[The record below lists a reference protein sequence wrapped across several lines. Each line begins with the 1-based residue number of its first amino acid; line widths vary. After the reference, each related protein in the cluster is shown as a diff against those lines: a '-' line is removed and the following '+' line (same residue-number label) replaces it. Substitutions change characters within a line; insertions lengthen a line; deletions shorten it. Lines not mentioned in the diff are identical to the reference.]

1 MKRVLIVLT
10 ALFSIVEVSA
20 QQDAQFSQNMFI
32 NSAINPGAS
41 GIKGM
46 HCFDLIARE
55 QWFGF
60 EGRPETGLLSYNGLV
75 SNNFGMGAVLMYDK
89 IGFENN
95 INLKLNGSKHF
106 NVGTNGGKLG
116 IGLDVGMLQRSMSGI
131 PRAVNQLDPS
141 VNFANNPNDMGLDI
155 GFGLFYY
162 KEKGLYFGVSA
173 QKLLPQK
180 LNLGGAK
187 PEIRQHVYI
196 SAGFKNHVNQNFVL
210 KPNMLVKTDL
220 TSTQMDLNLTAEF
233 NNAVWLGASY
243 RVTDAFIA
251 NVGFNYRKKDANDEP
266 SGQPLKVGIA
276 YDFTMQALKNK
287 GTFTKWSDAG
297 SVQEVNNNNR
307 SIGSV
312 ELYIGYCIIPPPKP
326 DFDIYTDPLFL

>member
-1 MKRVLIVLT
+1 MKRVLIVLS
-10 ALFSIVEVSA
+10 ALFSVFNMSA

-46 HCFDLIARE
+46 RCFDLIARE

-75 SNNFGMGAVLMYDK
+75 SSNLGMGAVLMYDK

-95 INLKLNGSKHF
+95 ISLKLNGSRHF

-116 IGLDVGMLQRSMSGI
+116 VGLDVGMLQRSMSGI
-131 PRAVNQLDPS
+131 TKAVDQLDPS
-141 VNFANNPNDMGLDI
+141 INFANNPNDMGLDL

-162 KEKGLYFGVSA
+162 KPKGLYFGVSA

-180 LNLGGAK
+180 LDLGGAE

-196 SAGFKNHVNQNFVL
+196 SAGFHNQVNQNFVL

-220 TSTQMDLNLTAEF
+220 TSTQMDLNLTAHF
-233 NNAVWLGASY
+233 SDVWLGASY
-243 RVTDAFIA
+243 RVTDAFVA
-251 NVGFNYRKKDANDEP
+251 NMGYEYWKKDSDKNKI
-266 SGQPLKVGIA
+266 GQPLKIGIA
-276 YDFTMQALKNK
+276 YDFTTQALKNK

-297 SVQEVNNNNR
+297 NVQDVNTNNR
-307 SIGSV
+307 SVGSV

>member
-1 MKRVLIVLT
+1 MKRVLIVLS
-10 ALFSIVEVSA
+10 ALFSVFNMSA

-46 HCFDLIARE
+46 RCFDLIARE

-75 SNNFGMGAVLMYDK
+75 SSNLGMGAVLMYDK

-95 INLKLNGSKHF
+95 ISLKLNGSRHF

-116 IGLDVGMLQRSMSGI
+116 VGLDVGMLQRSMSGI
-131 PRAVNQLDPS
+131 TKAVNQLDPS
-141 VNFANNPNDMGLDI
+141 INLSNNPNDMGLDL

-162 KEKGLYFGVSA
+162 KPKGLYFGVSA

-180 LNLGGAK
+180 LDLGGAK

-196 SAGFKNHVNQNFVL
+196 SAGFHNQVNQNFVL

-220 TSTQMDLNLTAEF
+220 TSTQMDLNLTAHF
-233 NNAVWLGASY
+233 SDVWLGASY
-243 RVTDAFIA
+243 RVTDAFVA
-251 NVGFNYRKKDANDEP
+251 NMGYEYWKKDSDKNKI
-266 SGQPLKVGIA
+266 GQPLKIGIA

-297 SVQEVNNNNR
+297 NVQDVNTNNR
-307 SIGSV
+307 SVGSV

>member
-10 ALFSIVEVSA
+10 ALFSIVKVSA

-131 PRAVNQLDPS
+131 TRAVNQLDPS
-141 VNFANNPNDMGLDI
+141 IDLSNNPNDMGLDI

-162 KEKGLYFGVSA
+162 KRKGPYFGISA
-173 QKLLPQK
+173 QKLVPQK

-196 SAGFKNHVNQNFVL
+196 SAGFENYVTPKFIL

-220 TSTQMDLNLTAEF
+220 TSTQMDLNLTAHYKE
-233 NNAVWLGASY
+233 VWLGASY
-243 RVTDAFIA
+243 RVTDAFVA
-251 NVGFNYRKKDANDEP
+251 NMGYEYWKKDSDGNKI
-266 SGQPLKVGIA
+266 GQPLKIGIA

-297 SVQEVNNNNR
+297 TVQDVNENNR

-312 ELYIGYCIIPPPKP
+312 ELYIGYCIIPPPKD
-326 DFDIYTDPLFL
+326 DFDNYTDPLFL